1 MPDRFETSTTLAAR
15 PKEVYRAWLDS
26 RAHAAFVG
34 STAEIDPRVGGTFE
48 IFDGYIKGSNLS
60 LEPPRRIVQ
69 AWRTTEFP
77 EGSPDSRLEIL
88 VAAEGARTRLT
99 LVHTDTPDGQGPR
112 YAAGWEEHYLAPMRE
127 YFARRR

>member
-15 PKEVYRAWLDS
+15 PEEVYRAWLDP

-34 STAEIDPRVGGTFE
+34 STADIDPGIGGTFE
-48 IFDGYIKGSNLS
+48 IFDGYISGSTLF

-88 VAAEGARTRLT
+88 VTPEGAGTRLT
-99 LVHTDTPDGQGPR
+99 LVHTEIPDGQGPR
-112 YAAGWEEHYLAPMRE
+112 YEAGWEEHYFAPMRE